1 MPRRLQTT
9 YGKLNRIP
17 PPQPEPENES
27 HPLADSFSGD
37 SYYEEAEV
45 TVEMAQFA
53 GDVPPL
59 PDSQQA
65 AYLES
70 YNMARDR
77 ETSDRVFQQMND
89 SILERQLEISLE
101 RAPTE
106 EAGRLLMAAEREKL
120 LELDAR
126 RHAEAATREET
137 RLRLNE
143 ESRLRRARLKR
154 QRRRT
159 TPPTPEA
166 HRHRQMLKE
175 TVARRE
181 AAAAWQAKAEN
192 DGEAGPL
199 RAPAVNE

>member
-1 MPRRLQTT
+1 M
-9 YGKLNRIP
+9 P
-17 PPQPEPENES
+17 PPQPKPKNES

-53 GDVPPL
+53 GEVPPL

-101 RAPTE
+101 RAPD
-106 EAGRLLMAAEREKL
+106 RK
-120 LELDAR
+120 
-126 RHAEAATREET
+126 
-137 RLRLNE
+137 
-143 ESRLRRARLKR
+143 S
-154 QRRRT
+154 
-159 TPPTPEA
+159 
-166 HRHRQMLKE
+166 
-175 TVARRE
+175 V
-181 AAAAWQAKAEN
+181 
-192 DGEAGPL
+192 
-199 RAPAVNE
+199 V